1 MTFIYFDVFRYDLC
15 HLQGVHNKNRHQVC
29 YAKKCRSEVII
40 MSYIII
46 YITGKFILYIKRKYC
61 LYRVIH
67 KSVKHFKNSQQIN
80 HSTDHGSS
88 YADREGNSPSLFTYF
103 TDAQCVHLW

>member
-1 MTFIYFDVFRYDLC
+1 MPVTKSYGLSRLRMTSF
-15 HLQGVHNKNRHQVC
+15 HQ
-29 YAKKCRSEVII
+29 I
-40 MSYIII
+40 
-46 YITGKFILYIKRKYC
+46 G

-80 HSTDHGSS
+80 YSTDHGIS
-88 YADREGNSPSLFTYF
+88 YADKERNAPSFFFNIYF